1 MFQLREIWLISKE
14 LFVGFAFYFQNLSFM
29 SEFDNAIPTA
39 FGMFYLLD

>member
-1 MFQLREIWLISKE
+1 LINIKE
-14 LFVGFAFYFQNLSFM
+14 LLVAITFYFQNLSFM